1 MLESN
6 DQMIQA
12 LNINSKIFKLLTSLS
27 DWVVA
32 NPLNK
37 TSANNVDLST
47 ITEPRTYYY
56 FDKIVNSKL
65 IDFIKRPPYLKILS
79 FNTAELIK
87 INKNSITFLYSNS
100 ENILVNQDL
109 INLKNGWSCFYSPVD
124 LNFTTNDIHSIVLS
138 YQLDSNSEQNKQ
150 LIEIEPQ
157 TPKTRKIIE
166 IKAV

>member
-1 MLESN
+1 
-6 DQMIQA
+6 MIQT

-37 TSANNVDLST
+37 TSTNNVNLS
-47 ITEPRTYYY
+47 ILTEPRTYYY

-65 IDFIKRPPYLKILS
+65 IDFIKSPPYLKILS
-79 FNTAELIK
+79 FNTDELIK

-100 ENILVNQDL
+100 GNVLANQSL
-109 INLKNGWSCFYSPVD
+109 INLQTGWSCFYSLVE
-124 LNFTTNDIHSIVLS
+124 LSLTTEGAQSVVIS
-138 YQLDSNSEQNKQ
+138 YQLDNNLEQIKQ
-150 LIEIEPQ
+150 LIETEPQ
-157 TPKTRKIIE
+157 TLKKRKIIE